1 METLAFM
8 AVGLATG
15 LLSRLIVADP
25 RPLGLIRMVILGI
38 VGGVFGGALGG
49 SLQSGMALVSI
60 SAPSLIGAFLGALI
74 AIFGVLSLGRR
85 RTRA

>member
-15 LLSRLIVADP
+15 LLCRFIVPNP
-25 RPLGLIRMVILGI
+25 RPLGLVRMLIIGM

-49 SLQSGMALVSI
+49 SLQPGM
-60 SAPSLIGAFLGALI
+60 SAFTIGGPSLIGAFVIALVAVFVVLG
-74 AIFGVLSLGRR
+74 LSRQRR
-85 RTRA
+85 HV

>member
-15 LLSRLIVADP
+15 LLSRLIVANFKV
-25 RPLGLIRMVILGI
+25 GLFRLLILGM

-49 SLQSGMALVSI
+49 TFQSGMALVSI
-60 SAPSLIGAFLGALI
+60 GAPSLIGAFLGALI
-74 AIFGVLSLGRR
+74 AIFGVVALSRQRR
-85 RTRA
+85 HA